1 MKPYEK
7 PNLLPFLRPLVL
19 LIFMIPIMVHQSVAQ
34 TTVQGKVIDE
44 DGETLVG
51 VNVLVKG
58 STSGTATEL
67 DGTYSITV
75 DGPTAVLQFSY
86 TGHVVK
92 EEVVGSRSIIDVTL
106 LPDVETLSEITVV
119 GYGSQRRSDLTGAI
133 TSIKSA
139 EISTFPIAR
148 VDQALQGK
156 SSGVYVLNTDGSP
169 GGNALIRIRGNNSI
183 NGGNEPLVVI
193 DGLQGG
199 NLNSL
204 NPNDIQAIEILKDAS
219 ATAIYGSRGAN
230 GVVIVTT
237 KLGREGK
244 PVIDAGY
251 NVGFQRLLRKL
262 PVMKAGEYAR
272 IYNLI
277 RSKQTANGN
286 VPVPVFTDAEVAAYE
301 ANGGTDWQDVVYE
314 TGVLHN
320 AQLGI
325 SGGSDKLKYLISGN
339 YLDHQG
345 ILINSGYTRASL
357 RANLSAEISDKIDF
371 GINWNFTKENATSP
385 SFKREVAFV
394 EQVVN
399 IAPRWA
405 PTEPVYNEDGSYFR
419 HRSYGASDTWN
430 PLASALEPRHD
441 NPVSRNNASIYLDF
455 EILDGL
461 SFKVV
466 GGTLLENRFRR
477 EYQNQQTFTGLSNKG
492 LGIVSESVFERYQN
506 SNILT
511 YDKTWDRHHVTFTG
525 LFEQIWEEFEE
536 DGTTASNFLVDD
548 LGYDNLGGA
557 SSLSVW
563 SAHNKRA
570 LSSWMGRVNYVLN
583 DKYLLTAS
591 FRADASSVFGA
602 DNKWGYF
609 PSASVAWR
617 LSEEEFM
624 KTLGNFDIKL
634 RASWGQTGNQGISP
648 NQSLARLSS
657 SGGLLYPYDGA
668 TTTNIG
674 FGIGGL
680 ANPNLKWETTTQ
692 TNVGL
697 DLSFYGGRLTSTI
710 DYYKKV
716 TDDLLMPRELPGY
729 VGVPSV
735 LDNIGS
741 VQNQGV
747 EVTIGGDPVVGDFS
761 WNTSFNLTI
770 NRNKVLDLGADDQ
783 ITFNTTRGGYNLREF
798 MVLKVGEP
806 FGTMTG
812 YVFEGIWGTAK
823 EEEARSYG
831 QLPGMQ
837 KFRDIDGDGDVDIDD
852 RTIIGNGYPDY
863 TIGWT
868 NNLNYKNWG
877 LSFMFLTF
885 QGVDLFNQLRIRRE
899 AQWEGNDP
907 RMLNYWTPENQN
919 TDMPG
924 YLDGQYVQDQQL
936 TNKYFL
942 DGNESSRYVEDASF
956 IRLKTIQLSHTFT
969 ELMLEKTGLSHLR
982 MFVSATNPFTIT
994 NYTGYDPEVAAFPEN
1009 DANVGVD
1016 FSAYPPS
1023 KTYTIG
1029 VELGL

>member
-1 MKPYEK
+1 M
-7 PNLLPFLRPLVL
+7 LCIHQLVG
-19 LIFMIPIMVHQSVAQ
+19 Q
-34 TTVQGKVIDE
+34 TVVTGTVSDE
-44 DGETLVG
+44 DDEPLVG
-51 VNVLVKG
+51 VNVLLKG
-58 STSGTATEL
+58 TTKGTVTDLGGLYTITTE
-67 DGTYSITV
+67 
-75 DGPTAVLQFSY
+75 GPETVLQFSY
-86 TGHVVK
+86 IGHESQ
-92 EEVVGSRSIIDVTL
+92 EEVVGTRGQINITL
-106 LPDVETLSEITVV
+106 LPDAKTLSEITVV

-133 TSIKSA
+133 TSIRA
-139 EISTFPIAR
+139 EEISSFPIAR

-169 GGNALIRIRGNNSI
+169 GGNALIRIRGSNSI

-204 NPNDIQAIEILKDAS
+204 NPNDIQSIEILKDAS

-230 GVVIVTT
+230 GVILVTT

-251 NVGFQRLLRKL
+251 NVGFQSLLRKL
-262 PVMKAGEYAR
+262 PVMNAGEYAR
-272 IYNLI
+272 LYNLI
-277 RSKQTANGN
+277 RSTQTGDGN
-286 VPVPVFTDAEVAAYE
+286 VPVPVFTDQQIAGFD

-314 TGVLHN
+314 IGVIQN
-320 AQLGI
+320 AQLGM
-325 SGGSDKLKYLISGN
+325 SGGSKNLKYLISGN
-339 YLDHQG
+339 YLNHQG

-357 RANLSAEISDKIDF
+357 RANLTAEISKAVEF

-430 PLASALEPRHD
+430 PLASAVEPKHD
-441 NPVSRNNASIYLDF
+441 NPLSRNNASMYLDF
-455 EILDGL
+455 KLLDGL
-461 SFKVV
+461 SFRVV
-466 GGTLLENRFRR
+466 GGALLEDAFRR
-477 EYQNQQTFTGLSNKG
+477 EYQNQKTLTGLQNNG
-492 LGIVSESVFERYQN
+492 RGIVSESISQRYQN

-511 YDKTWDRHHVTFTG
+511 YDKTWSQHHFTFTG
-525 LFEQIWEEFEE
+525 LFEQIWEEYEE
-536 DGTTASNFLVDD
+536 NGTNATNFLVDD

-557 SSLSVW
+557 TSLNVW
-563 SAHNKRA
+563 SVHNKRA
-570 LSSWMGRVNYVLN
+570 LSSYMGRINYVLA

-591 FRADASSVFGA
+591 FRADASSVFG
-602 DNKWGYF
+602 DDHKWGYF

-617 LSEEEFM
+617 LSEESFM
-624 KTLGNFDIKL
+624 QELGSFDLKI
-634 RASWGQTGNQGISP
+634 RASWGKTGNQGISP
-648 NQSLARLSS
+648 YQSLARLSS
-657 SGGLLYPYDGA
+657 GGDLLYPSDGG

-680 ANPNLKWETTTQ
+680 ANPDLRWETTTQ
-692 TNVGL
+692 TNLGV

-710 DYYKKV
+710 DIYKKV

-741 VQNQGV
+741 VENKGLELTV
-747 EVTIGGDPVVGDFS
+747 GGDPIIGDFS
-761 WNTSFNLTI
+761 WNTSVNLTI
-770 NRNKVLDLGADDQ
+770 NRNKVLDLGADDR
-783 ITFNTTRGGYNLREF
+783 IAFNTTRGGYNLRDF
-798 MVLKVGEP
+798 MVLQVGES

-812 YVFEGIWGTAK
+812 YVFEGIWGTSEA
-823 EEEARSYG
+823 EEARSYG
-831 QLPGMQ
+831 QLPGMA
-837 KFRDIDGDGDVDIDD
+837 KYKDIDGDGDVDLDD

-863 TIGWT
+863 SLGWT
-868 NNLNYKNWG
+868 NSFNYKGWG
-877 LSFMFLTF
+877 FSFMILSF

-899 AQWEGNDP
+899 VQWEGNDP

-924 YLDGQYVQDQQL
+924 YLDQKYVQDQQL
-936 TNKYFL
+936 KNKYFL

-956 IRLKTIQLSHTFT
+956 IRLKTVQLSHNFNQPWLT
-969 ELMLEKTGLSHLR
+969 KSGIRHLR
-982 MFVSATNPFTIT
+982 VFASATNPFTIT
-994 NYTGYDPEVAAFPEN
+994 DYTGYDPEVAAFPEN

-1023 KTYTIG
+1023 KTYTVG
-1029 VELGL
+1029 VEVSF